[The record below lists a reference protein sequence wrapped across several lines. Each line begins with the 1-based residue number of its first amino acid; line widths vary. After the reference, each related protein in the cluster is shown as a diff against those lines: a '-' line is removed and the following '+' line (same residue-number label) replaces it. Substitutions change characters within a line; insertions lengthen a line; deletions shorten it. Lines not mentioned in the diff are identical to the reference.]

1 MPLLVTASERES
13 HQRERGKRAREM
25 ARRAGPWT
33 RGEREVRC
41 YARGRCP
48 QGGGAATDRS
58 SSSYCS
64 FALGG
69 TRYSEP
75 PSLVSILMPLSP
87 YAIAGG
93 TWITRLPPSFIVASA
108 SSTPGLRIGCFLNFA
123 AIGLRPGPS
132 LLSNIWPDGRYA
144 LYFSLIR
151 SPACGTQATLKV
163 PHLPTSRSKYLTPPS
178 VSKNCGAAAEAGFS
192 SRSAAAAAAPD
203 TSSLRPTGN
212 CLTAGLD

>member
-1 MPLLVTASERES
+1 
-13 HQRERGKRAREM
+13 M
-25 ARRAGPWT
+25 ARRAGHGR
-33 RGEREVRC
+33 RGEREVPC
-41 YARGRCP
+41 YAEGRCP

-75 PSLVSILMPLSP
+75 PSLVSILMPFSP

-178 VSKNCGAAAEAGFS
+178 VSKKLRRRRQSRLLEQERRS
-192 SRSAAAAAAPD
+192 SRSTRHELPAPHRRGKLLH
-203 TSSLRPTGN
+203 SGPRLRQHSDGVN
-212 CLTAGLD
+212 